1 MECNMRRPTRSPR
14 LATLC
19 LQGNTAASTKDN
31 VTRTKLLEK
40 AVRFLLQQRAW
51 HPIDALVLPGG
62 FFWLS
67 RSLGATTFERRRSL
81 ISAERF
87 VPAITTALEQLQELS
102 PAIRLVTGVM
112 AQPRDKAERT
122 EQACLA
128 FDQTGL
134 IGAARKMFPT
144 QAESRGRRF
153 MTPFADDYRSIERF
167 VDLPNGSLAALHS
180 CYDLFGTADHGSG
193 GGARRAAIKA
203 LRQRSGRRLA
213 EGQYGFRATRDSE
226 LAAWA
231 NLVAAKA
238 PDVLL
243 ATIHA
248 FERPGLDG
256 YWQRHGIA
264 RASAAHGGAITIGA
278 AHFLDS
284 LPRDSSTLATYGVP
298 KRELS
303 AGVSRRAHSLAA
315 LHSAVL
321 TVQGMTALL
330 RVFEPPQHRW
340 KAKNGRAS

>member
-1 MECNMRRPTRSPR
+1 MRRPQRSPR

-31 VTRTKLLEK
+31 AARIPLLEEV
-40 AVRFLLQQRAW
+40 VRILRQQRAW

-67 RSLGATTFERRRSL
+67 KVLGASTFERRRSL
-81 ISAERF
+81 VSGERF
-87 VPAITTALEQLQELS
+87 LAAVMKALTQLDALS
-102 PAIRLVTGVM
+102 PGIRLITGVM
-112 AQPRDKAERT
+112 AKPREKTERT

-134 IGAARKMFPT
+134 IGAARKIFPT

-153 MTPFADDYRSIERF
+153 MTPFVDDYASDQRFIE
-167 VDLPNGSLAALHS
+167 LSNGSLAALHS
-180 CYDLFGTADHGSG
+180 CYDLFGTADIGSG

-203 LRQRSGRRLA
+203 LRHQGGRLM
-213 EGQYGFRATRDSE
+213 EGQEGYRASRDSS

-264 RASAAHGGAITIGA
+264 RASAAHSGALSIGA
-278 AHFLDS
+278 AHFLEG
-284 LPRDSSTLATYGVP
+284 LPKDGSTLAAYGVP

-303 AGVSRRAHSLAA
+303 AGTSRRAYSLAP
-315 LHSAVL
+315 LYSAVL
-321 TVQGMTALL
+321 NVQGMNGSL
-330 RVFEPPQHRW
+330 RVFEPPSSRW
-340 KAKNGRAS
+340 NTKNQRAT

>member
-1 MECNMRRPTRSPR
+1 MRRPIRSPR

-31 VTRTKLLEK
+31 FNRVSLLEEV
-40 AVRFLLQQRAW
+40 VRIVRERLDW

-81 ISAERF
+81 IAAERF
-87 VPAITTALEQLQELS
+87 VSAITTALAKLKELS
-102 PAIRLVTGVM
+102 PGIRLVTGVM
-112 AQPRDKAERT
+112 AQPRDKSERT

-128 FDQTGL
+128 FDQSGL

-153 MTPFADDYRSIERF
+153 MTPFTDDYRSGERF
-167 VDLPNGSLAALHS
+167 VDLPNGGLAALHS
-180 CYDLFGTADHGSG
+180 CYDLFGTADHGSH
-193 GGARRAAIKA
+193 GGARRSAIKV
-203 LRQRSGRRLA
+203 LRNKGGRVG
-213 EGQYGFRATRDSE
+213 EGHEGFRASRDTS

-231 NLVAAKA
+231 DLVAAKA

-264 RASAAHGGAITIGA
+264 RASAAHGGALTIGA

-284 LPRDSSTLATYGVP
+284 LPRDGSTLAAYGVP

-303 AGVSRRAHSLAA
+303 AGVSRRAHSLAP
-315 LHSAVL
+315 LHSAV
-321 TVQGMTALL
+321 VAVHGMNALL
-330 RVFEPPQHRW
+330 RVFEPPQNRW
-340 KAKNGRAS
+340 KAKNGRTA

>member
-1 MECNMRRPTRSPR
+1 MRRPTRSPR

-19 LQGNTAASTKDN
+19 LQGNTATTTRDN
-31 VTRTKLLEK
+31 AARTSVLEEV
-40 AVRFLLQQRAW
+40 VRVLQRQRTW

-62 FFWLS
+62 FFRLS
-67 RSLGATTFERRRSL
+67 KSLGATSFERRRNL
-81 ISAERF
+81 IAGERF
-87 VPAITTALEQLQELS
+87 AAVVTAALKQLQELS
-102 PAIRLVTGVM
+102 PGIRLVTGVM
-112 AQPRDKAERT
+112 AQPRDNTERT

-134 IGAARKMFPT
+134 VGAARKIFPT

-153 MTPFADDYRSIERF
+153 MRPFIDDYRSSNRF

-180 CYDLFGTADHGSG
+180 CYDLFGTADIGSG
-193 GGARRAAIKA
+193 GGTRRAAIKA
-203 LRQRSGRRLA
+203 LRQQGGRLV
-213 EGQYGFRATRDSE
+213 EGHESFRASRDRCLE
-226 LAAWA
+226 AWA
-231 NLVAAKA
+231 DLVSSWA

-264 RASAAHGGAITIGA
+264 RASAAHGGALTIGA

-284 LPRDSSTLATYGVP
+284 LPKEGSTLAAYGVP

-315 LHSAVL
+315 LDSAAV
-321 TVQGMTALL
+321 TVQGMDGLL

-340 KAKNGRAS
+340 KAKNGRAA

>member
-1 MECNMRRPTRSPR
+1 MRRPTRSPR

-31 VTRTKLLEK
+31 AARVPLLKRVVHVLRQE
-40 AVRFLLQQRAW
+40 RAW

-67 RSLGATTFERRRSL
+67 RSLGATTFAQRRAL
-81 ISAERF
+81 VSAERF
-87 VPAITTALEQLQELS
+87 TADITAALAQLQELS
-102 PAIRLVTGVM
+102 PGIRLVTGVM
-112 AQPRDKAERT
+112 AQPRNKTERT

-134 IGAARKMFPT
+134 IGAGRKMFPT

-153 MTPFADDYRSIERF
+153 MTPFADDYRSSERF

-193 GGARRAAIKA
+193 GGARRSAIRV
-203 LRQRSGRRLA
+203 LRDNGGRV
-213 EGQYGFRATRDSE
+213 EQGHEGFRASRDSS

-231 NLVAAKA
+231 DLVAANA
-238 PDVLL
+238 PDVLV

-264 RASAAHGGAITIGA
+264 RASAAHGGALTIGA

-284 LPRDSSTLATYGVP
+284 LPRDGSTLAAYGVP

-303 AGVSRRAHSLAA
+303 AGVSRRAHGLTA
-315 LHSAVL
+315 LHAGVVA
-321 TVQGMTALL
+321 VQGMTALL
-330 RVFEPPQHRW
+330 RVFEPPQQLW
-340 KAKNGRAS
+340 KAKNGRAA

>member
-1 MECNMRRPTRSPR
+1 MRRPTRSPR

-67 RSLGATTFERRRSL
+67 KSLGATTFERRRAL
-81 ISAERF
+81 ISGERF
-87 VPAITTALEQLQELS
+87 IPAVTTALEQLQELS
-102 PAIRLVTGVM
+102 PGIRLIAGVM
-112 AQPRDKAERT
+112 AQPRDKTERT
-122 EQACLA
+122 EQAYLA
-128 FDQTGL
+128 FDRSGL

-144 QAESRGRRF
+144 HAESRGRRY
-153 MTPFADDYRSIERF
+153 MTPFADDYRSSERF
-167 VDLPNGSLAALHS
+167 VGLPNGSVAALHS

-193 GGARRAAIKA
+193 GGARRSAIKV
-203 LRQRSGRRLA
+203 LRNKGGRVG
-213 EGQYGFRATRDSE
+213 EGHEGFRASRDTS
-226 LAAWA
+226 LATWA
-231 NLVAAKA
+231 DLVAAKA

-264 RASAAHGGAITIGA
+264 RASAAHGGALTIGA

-284 LPRDSSTLATYGVP
+284 LPRDGSTLAAYGVP

-303 AGVSRRAHSLAA
+303 AGVSRRAHSLTPLYSTVVAA
-315 LHSAVL
+315 H
-321 TVQGMTALL
+321 GMNALL
-330 RVFEPPQHRW
+330 RVFEPPQKRW
-340 KAKNGRAS
+340 KAKNGRAA

>member
-1 MECNMRRPTRSPR
+1 MRRPVRSPR

-19 LQGNTAASTKDN
+19 LQGNTATSTKVN
-31 VTRTKLLEK
+31 AARVPLLEE
-40 AVRFLLQQRAW
+40 AVRVLRKERVW

-67 RSLGATTFERRRSL
+67 RSLGPTTFERRQSL
-81 ISAERF
+81 IAAERF
-87 VPAITTALEQLQELS
+87 VPAITTALEELKELS
-102 PAIRLVTGVM
+102 PGIRLVTGVM
-112 AQPRDKAERT
+112 AQPRDKIERT

-128 FDQTGL
+128 FDRTGL
-134 IGAARKMFPT
+134 IGAARKRFPT

-153 MTPFADDYRSIERF
+153 MTPFADDYRSGERF
-167 VDLPNGSLAALHS
+167 VNLPNGSLAALHS

-193 GGARRAAIKA
+193 GGARRSAIKV
-203 LRQRSGRRLA
+203 LRNKGGRVG
-213 EGQYGFRATRDSE
+213 EGHESFRASRDTS

-231 NLVAAKA
+231 DLVAAKT

-284 LPRDSSTLATYGVP
+284 LPRDGSTLAAYGVP

-303 AGVSRRAHSLAA
+303 AGVSRRAHSLTP
-315 LHSAVL
+315 LYSAVV
-321 TVQGMTALL
+321 TAHGMNALL
-330 RVFEPPQHRW
+330 RVFEPPQSRW
-340 KAKNGRAS
+340 RAKNGRAA

>member
-1 MECNMRRPTRSPR
+1 MRRPTRSPR

-67 RSLGATTFERRRSL
+67 RSLGATTFAQRRAL
-81 ISAERF
+81 VSAERF
-87 VPAITTALEQLQELS
+87 TADITAALAQLQELS
-102 PAIRLVTGVM
+102 SGIRLVTGVM
-112 AQPRDKAERT
+112 AQPRDKTERT

-128 FDQTGL
+128 FDRSGL

-144 QAESRGRRF
+144 HAESRGRRY
-153 MTPFADDYRSIERF
+153 MTPFADDYRSGERF
-167 VDLPNGSLAALHS
+167 VELPNGSLAALHS

-193 GGARRAAIKA
+193 GGARRSAIKV
-203 LRQRSGRRLA
+203 LRNKGGRV
-213 EGQYGFRATRDSE
+213 GQGHESFRASRDTS
-226 LAAWA
+226 LGAWA
-231 NLVAAKA
+231 DLVAAKE

-264 RASAAHGGAITIGA
+264 RASAAHSGALTIGA

-284 LPRDSSTLATYGVP
+284 LPGDGSTLAAYGVP
-298 KRELS
+298 RREVR

-340 KAKNGRAS
+340 NAKNRRAA